1 METLI
6 FLDLEETVIDD
17 WSKQWGA
24 EAVNTERV
32 KEWIASINPDRVRLF
47 SYAMWT
53 DHCIKDFETMHQK
66 WLSRLLNV
74 EFDMEDCFTTA
85 KLYRMAQISGTMYE
99 DEQECLLMLGKDYG
113 FQWYIQRKDYRDCV
127 IYLLDDVIED
137 KTIHYPKKNLTVHFV
152 NVNSI

>member
-1 METLI
+1 METII
-6 FLDLEETVIDD
+6 FLDLEDTVIDD
-17 WSKQWGA
+17 WSKQWSA
-24 EAVNTERV
+24 EAVNTEKV

-53 DHCIKDFETMHQK
+53 DHCIKDFETMYQK
-66 WLSRLLNV
+66 WLSRLLDV

-85 KLYRMAQISGTMYE
+85 KLYEMASRSTWFE
-99 DEQECLLMLGKDYG
+99 DEQECLIMYGKDYG
-113 FQWYIQRKDYRDCV
+113 FQWYIQKKDYRDCV

-152 NVNSI
+152 NVTTL

>member
-17 WSKQWGA
+17 WSKQWMA
-24 EAVNTERV
+24 EAVNTSKV

-53 DHCIKDFETMHQK
+53 DHCIKDFETMYQK
-66 WLSRLLNV
+66 WLSRLLDV
-74 EFDMEDCFTTA
+74 EFDMEDCFTTK
-85 KLYRMAQISGTMYE
+85 KLYDMASRSTWFA
-99 DEQECLLMLGKDYG
+99 DEQECLLMYGKDYG
-113 FQWYIQRKDYRDCV
+113 FQWYIQQKDYRDCV

-152 NVNSI
+152 NVNAL